1 MTSHPSRALMAP
13 ILGVVLALS
22 ACSATPAPV
31 PAAASPT
38 ASTSATS
45 GSSPT
50 ASAAPTASATTA
62 PAPAQP
68 QTGAAAADAFKTWV
82 GQYNAEQW
90 DHHYRTLVSAQ
101 QKLISA
107 KKYAACRDKSVNPT
121 FKWVKT
127 VKTKAN
133 VMSSI
138 PGASK
143 KAPATLVTARLRV
156 SGFTLPIT
164 AHMFYEDGMWRW
176 SMTKENLKGCKK

>member
-1 MTSHPSRALMAP
+1 VTSHLPQVLLLP
-13 ILGVVLALS
+13 LLGLILAS
-22 ACSATPAPV
+22 PACSALPPPTTTP
-31 PAAASPT
+31 PT

-45 GSSPT
+45 SSTAT
-50 ASAAPTASATTA
+50 ASAAPTASAT
-62 PAPAQP
+62 PASTPAQP
-68 QTGAAAADAFKTWV
+68 QTGAAAAEAFKTWV

-90 DHHYRTLVSAQ
+90 DQHYRTLVSAQ

-133 VMSSI
+133 VKSSI
-138 PGASK
+138 PGTSK